1 MSGPHSVLRDNVVD
15 GAKASPLV
23 GIAAAWLG
31 GMSIHEWA
39 AAFGLIYSAIL
50 IFDKLRQMGVF
61 RWAGRQIARLASIGG
76 KV

>member
-15 GAKASPLV
+15 GAKATPLL
-23 GIAAAWLG
+23 GMAAAWLG
-31 GMSIHEWA
+31 GISIHEWA
-39 AAFGLIYSAIL
+39 AAAGLAYSAIL

-61 RWAGRQIARLASIGG
+61 RWGGRQVARLRAFGG